1 MNDSGDS
8 NKTINGKKEDK
19 VITIKV
25 KSYADPLFVALRLL
39 DNFTSDQLTKT
50 LTLTLN
56 AENIQKAR

>member
-8 NKTINGKKEDK
+8 NKTINGKKDDK

-39 DNFTSDQLTKT
+39 DNFTSD
-50 LTLTLN
+50 
-56 AENIQKAR
+56 